1 MIIILGVAG
10 SGKSTQS
17 KLLAESNNL
26 AWISI
31 GELLKNNIKD
41 HRKNDMLNGKMLE
54 DSVVIEILEKRL
66 QDLGNKE
73 KFILDGFPR
82 TKNQAQWLINNSTM
96 PGREV
101 IAVVHLVAKEIIA
114 KERLLNRGR
123 QDDHEKA
130 IEERFYE
137 YENTIK
143 PIISEFSRA
152 GVKIIEVNADQDQAI
167 VSKEIKLNLKT
178 AGI

>member
-1 MIIILGVAG
+1 
-10 SGKSTQS
+10 
-17 KLLAESNNL
+17 
-26 AWISI
+26 
-31 GELLKNNIKD
+31 
-41 HRKNDMLNGKMLE
+41 
-54 DSVVIEILEKRL
+54 
-66 QDLGNKE
+66 
-73 KFILDGFPR
+73 
-82 TKNQAQWLINNSTM
+82 M

-152 GVKIIEVNADQDQAI
+152 GVKIIEVNADQDQTI